1 MKGQNLKIS
10 RSVGDSVLALLLGTL
25 LFTYVTGGAVINPL
39 ETDWLMFGDAAQH
52 YLGWEFFR
60 HTPVLQW
67 PIGANYPLGMELSS
81 SIVFTDSIPI
91 AAYIAKLLNPIL
103 PATFQYLGIWI
114 WICFSLQ
121 AYFAIRIL
129 RVFLYVNSHV
139 YLSSFFLVFSPPL
152 IYRLIHAGHGHI
164 ALASHWLILAGIY
177 LYLKNNANNSKWTL
191 LIALTWLIQAYF
203 SPMVIA
209 IWVASLIKRLIS
221 REHLLGLIKSIAI
234 TTLTSFLVMWSSGY
248 VMLGKDFN
256 PEGWNYVFRWQPLS
270 LVDSGTNDSTGWSL
284 ILSDRAQLDGATEA
298 FSFLGTAIVLL
309 MAISLIPL
317 LNRIRISRKSIL
329 LTFLTGLVLVLGT
342 ALLSLSI
349 TKMVSV
355 SALIIVVI
363 FSGTLFIQL
372 KLSRVKYLPL
382 LVAVTLLAIYSMTN
396 QIFFAQQI
404 LFEYPLFP
412 PLREFTET
420 FRTHGR
426 SIWPFY
432 YVLILGSVIYFAKN
446 FKSGLVTA
454 VLTSLIIFQLI
465 DTAPAINS
473 ARERFMSVEGW
484 TSPMVDPRRDELAQ
498 RSKSILVVPP
508 LNDDKEELWIAIND
522 FAIANRLSTNS
533 GNFSRSNDDQY
544 SLLTRQLINDLK
556 FGEIKNSSLVVINDP
571 ALWSFLTMNPRD
583 FFYVGVIDGFRVVLP

>member
-25 LFTYVTGGAVINPL
+25 LFTYVTGGTVINPVD
-39 ETDWLMFGDAAQH
+39 TDWLMFGDAAQH

-60 HTPVLQW
+60 HTSVLQW

-114 WICFSLQ
+114 WICFLLQ

-177 LYLKNNANNSKWTL
+177 LYLTNKANNGKWTL

-203 SPMVIA
+203 APMVIA

-221 REHLLGLIKSIAI
+221 REHLLGLIKGIAI

-248 VMLGKDFN
+248 FMLGKDFN

-270 LVDSGTNDSTGWSL
+270 LVDSGTNDSTGWSS

-349 TKMVSV
+349 TKMISV
-355 SALIIVVI
+355 GALVIVVL

-446 FKSGLVTA
+446 FKSRLVTV
-454 VLTSLIIFQLI
+454 VLTSLILFQLI

-484 TSPMVDPRRDELAQ
+484 TSPMVDPRWDELAQ

-522 FAIANRLSTNS
+522 FAITNQLSTNS

-583 FFYVGVIDGFRVVLP
+583 FSYVGVIDGFRVVLP

>member
-25 LFTYVTGGAVINPL
+25 LFTYVTGGTVINPVD
-39 ETDWLMFGDAAQH
+39 TDWLMFGDAAQH

-60 HTPVLQW
+60 HTSVLQW

-114 WICFSLQ
+114 WICFLLQ

-129 RVFLYVNSHV
+129 RVFLSVNSHV

-177 LYLKNNANNSKWTL
+177 LYLKNDANNGKWTL
-191 LIALTWLIQAYF
+191 LITLTWLIQAYF
-203 SPMVIA
+203 APMVIA
-209 IWVASLIKRLIS
+209 IWVASLIKRFIS
-221 REHLLGLIKSIAI
+221 REHLLELIKSIAI

-248 VMLGKDFN
+248 FMLGKDFN

-270 LVDSGTNDSTGWSL
+270 LVDSGTNDSTGWSS

-309 MAISLIPL
+309 MAISLISL

-329 LTFLTGLVLVLGT
+329 LTLLTGLVLVLGT

-349 TKMVSV
+349 TKMISLG
-355 SALIIVVI
+355 ALMIVVI

-372 KLSRVKYLPL
+372 KLFRVKYLPL
-382 LVAVTLLAIYSMTN
+382 LIAVTLLAIYSMTN
-396 QIFFAQQI
+396 QIVFAQQI
-404 LFEYPLFP
+404 LFEYPLFS

-446 FKSGLVTA
+446 FKSRLVTV
-454 VLTSLIIFQLI
+454 VLTSLILFQLI

-484 TSPMVDPRRDELAQ
+484 TSPMVDPRWDELAQ

-522 FAIANRLSTNS
+522 FAITNRLSTNS

-556 FGEIKNSSLVVINDP
+556 FGGIKNSSLVVINDP

-583 FFYVGVIDGFRVVLP
+583 FSYVGVIDGFRVVLP

>member
-129 RVFLYVNSHV
+129 RVFLSVNSHV

-248 VMLGKDFN
+248 FMLGKDFN

-270 LVDSGTNDSTGWSL
+270 LVDSGTNDSTGWSS

-349 TKMVSV
+349 TKMISV
-355 SALIIVVI
+355 GALVIVVL

-446 FKSGLVTA
+446 FKSRPVTV
-454 VLTSLIIFQLI
+454 VLSSLILFQLI

-484 TSPMVDPRRDELAQ
+484 TSPMVDPRWDELAQ

-522 FAIANRLSTNS
+522 FAITNRLSTNS

-556 FGEIKNSSLVVINDP
+556 FGGIKNSSLVVINDP

-583 FFYVGVIDGFRVVLP
+583 FSYVGVIDGFRVVLH